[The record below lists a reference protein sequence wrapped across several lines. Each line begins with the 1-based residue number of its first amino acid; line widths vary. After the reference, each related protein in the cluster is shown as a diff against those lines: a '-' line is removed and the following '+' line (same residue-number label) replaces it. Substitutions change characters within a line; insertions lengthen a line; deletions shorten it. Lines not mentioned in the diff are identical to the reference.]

1 MLEQLLQL
9 VAQGGVHSYQDLTKR
24 LSVSQPLLETMLE
37 DLARLGYLRAVHAGC
52 DGHCAGCP
60 IGGCSIAGPSQLWTL
75 TDKGAK
81 TAARL
86 STQSDRDLTP

>member
-1 MLEQLLQL
+1 
-9 VAQGGVHSYQDLTKR
+9 
-24 LSVSQPLLETMLE
+24 
-37 DLARLGYLRAVHAGC
+37 VHAGC

-75 TDKGAK
+75 TDKGAE

-86 STQSDRDLTP
+86 STQPDQDLTP